1 MKERFVS
8 TAKKREPDQN
18 RKYDNRKCNIFATIV
33 DSVLYRRD
41 RIGIPFSLFVQK
53 DVRVDNGILDHV
65 EQD

>member
-18 RKYDNRKCNIFATIV
+18 RKFNIFEIIV
-33 DSVLYRRD
+33 DSLLYSMD